1 MSLFGV
7 CYTHIIQICSAG
19 SLEQAEWVI
28 HFLSS
33 SVEIIIREFCM
44 GVCQDGSDIR
54 LYLWEFS
61 TFRLEFSVL
70 MCMEFQIGVL
80 NKLINVVKNTR

>member
-7 CYTHIIQICSAG
+7 CYTPIIQICSFG
-19 SLEQAEWVI
+19 FLEEAEWVI

-33 SVEIIIREFCM
+33 SVEIIIDEFCIE
-44 GVCQDGSDIR
+44 VCQDGSDIR

-61 TFRLEFSVL
+61 TYRSVL
-70 MCMEFQIGVL
+70 IFC
-80 NKLINVVKNTR
+80 TRAWNFR

>member
-61 TFRLEFSVL
+61 TFRSVRIF
-70 MCMEFQIGVL
+70 CAHVHGISDRGFE
-80 NKLINVVKNTR
+80 